1 MRRSPRGR
9 GAFAASLVLALGS
22 CKILHTDMAANAFN
36 GGLIDT
42 SDGDPFHSP
51 NDRAIEIVVRRMR
64 DELGD
69 GYFGQGAPDA
79 RVCEWMRYVAKNAD
93 EWVDKQVLKGD
104 IRGGGTAGTS
114 SCPLTVQQAM
124 QKQIESWEPPGYK
137 APAISPCD
145 DQGKRRDDVVMQL
158 TDYVRFGTAV
168 VRAASA
174 AAALL
179 DEHIAT
185 VDQVKRA
192 TRIAFDQTAQYLE
205 DRRWR
210 RNLSHPVAGLVVK
223 GGAATG
229 IFSAGVVWVALSLID
244 RCKNDMDC
252 SASVDPRELRF
263 SLLSGTSTGAMIV
276 GAVDL
281 YETQEEPADRAT
293 AMHKYLDW
301 FACSAIDDLY
311 CLRDR
316 PIFDLARDGDFG
328 ALDGLL
334 RFDGIMEKIRD
345 NYGCAE
351 MRNRTE
357 LVFNAVDFRTGR
369 LYALSDEDRTAL
381 NRPWDVVQAAVASAV
396 LPLFARPVYHMP
408 VDYADAGPNFAYLD
422 GGIRSELPLLPLVR
436 RGAERLLV
444 VSSAASVTGESK
456 PLDNA
461 VQIAARY
468 IDISTGGITEGEL
481 EHAQRRAE
489 SARLAEIEVCEESVK
504 GVCTPPCRVDKV
516 CTGHWKDVC
525 EAGAK
530 ETRTLGEKLE
540 ALWDVKSVW
549 RDEQHVE
556 QLHGYSF
563 DPTEQ
568 RRLMLAGAE
577 AARQWCLPIAK
588 LLGIEPPPG
597 SAFEKNVHK
606 WCAPSLAPDFCG
618 KPQSGT
624 KPTKEMKA
632 CPADEPQPRPRDLER
647 CR

>member
-1 MRRSPRGR
+1 MRRVFVGCAL
-9 GAFAASLVLALGS
+9 GLALGS

-51 NDRAIEIVVRRMR
+51 NDRAIEIVVRRMK
-64 DELGD
+64 DELAD

-93 EWVDKQVLKGD
+93 AWIDGQISDGG
-104 IRGGGTAGTS
+104 IRGGGTAGTN
-114 SCPLTVQQAM
+114 SCPLSVQTKM
-124 QKQIESWEPPGYK
+124 LHTIEDWHPPGYA
-137 APAISPCD
+137 APTISPCD
-145 DQGKRRDDVVMQL
+145 GTKRRDEVVMQL

-174 AAALL
+174 AASLL
-179 DEHIAT
+179 DEHLAT
-185 VDQVKRA
+185 VDQVKA
-192 TRIAFDQTAQYLE
+192 GTRIAFEQTAQYLE

-210 RNLSHPVAGLVVK
+210 RSLDRPVVGLVVK

-229 IFSAGVVWVALSLID
+229 IFSAGVVWVALSLMHS
-244 RCKNDMDC
+244 CKNDPACTSKD
-252 SASVDPRELRF
+252 VRF

-281 YETQEEPADRAT
+281 YETAENQA
-293 AMHKYLDW
+293 AMDSYLHW

-316 PIFDLARDGDFG
+316 PIFDLARDGDYA

-334 RFDGIMEKIRD
+334 RFDGIIEKIRD
-345 NYGCAE
+345 NYTCSE

-357 LVFNAVDFRTGR
+357 LVFSTVDFRTGR
-369 LYALSDEDRTAL
+369 LYSLSDQDRTSL

-396 LPLFARPVYHMP
+396 LPLFAKPVYNMP
-408 VDYADAGPNFAYLD
+408 VDYSDAGPPFAYLD

-468 IDISTGGITEGEL
+468 IDISTGGVTEGEL

-489 SARLAEIEVCEESVK
+489 SARLAEIEVCEETMKS
-504 GVCTPPCRVDKV
+504 VCTPPCRIDKV

-525 EAGAK
+525 NADANP
-530 ETRTLGEKLE
+530 TSTIDEKLE

-563 DPTEQ
+563 DPQEQ

-588 LLGIEPPPG
+588 LLGIEAP
-597 SAFEKNVHK
+597 EKQIHK
-606 WCAPSLAPDFCG
+606 WCAPALAPDYCG
-618 KPQSGT
+618 KET
-624 KPTKEMKA
+624 KKASTKQMKA
-632 CPADEPQPRPRDLER
+632 CPADEPQPRPQDLKA